1 LKQSYRKC
9 RDKIEDAFQFYAR
22 VINEVK
28 LDLLASLEKHRDE
41 KDEHLDSL
49 YQKIDMQTARL
60 QDALR
65 FINFL

>member
-1 LKQSYRKC
+1 M
-9 RDKIEDAFQFYAR
+9 
-22 VINEVK
+22 
-28 LDLLASLEKHRDE
+28 ASLEKNRDE

-65 FINFL
+65 FKIFVMNVGLQ